1 MIHENAARENTS
13 SALTHPPSIF
23 SWPGLPSTL
32 TAASARS
39 STDRAS
45 DFGSEG
51 WGFESL
57 RAHVSSSLE
66 IARSNLTSVSVL
78 VFVLGFLA
86 ARFKSDIRIPDA
98 VYQVISTYLL
108 FGIGLKGGVSL
119 SNSDFGGIARPML
132 VTFTLGCIIPV
143 LAFVALSPIKRLPEI
158 DRGSIAAHYG
168 STSLV
173 TFTAALVLL
182 ENLNKP
188 YEGFATTLLA
198 IMEIPGIIIGIFL
211 ATRHLNRKVAWS
223 NSLKEIIFGKTVI
236 LLIGGLVVGAVSGS
250 AGYEKVTPFFV
261 NLLPGVLALFLMHL
275 GYLAGS
281 QIKVLREVGV
291 GLFVFA
297 IIFPLFAGTLGV
309 ISGVVAGLS
318 VGGATV
324 LGVLCASASYIAAPA
339 AVQVAL
345 PEANPSLSITASL
358 GVTFPFNLIIGIPV
372 LYTLA
377 TKLVG

>member
-1 MIHENAARENTS
+1 MRNVYC
-13 SALTHPPSIF
+13 
-23 SWPGLPSTL
+23 
-32 TAASARS
+32 ARS

-57 RAHVSSSLE
+57 RAHVSNSLE

-78 VFVLGFLA
+78 VFVLGFVA

-98 VYQVISTYLL
+98 VYQVISVYLL

-119 SNSDFGGIARPML
+119 SNSEPETIVRPIL
-132 VTFTLGCIIPV
+132 VTLLLGCVVPL
-143 LAFVALSPIKRLPEI
+143 LAFISLSRIKKLSEI
-158 DRGSIAAHYG
+158 DRGAIAAHYG

-182 ENLNKP
+182 ESINRT

-223 NSLKEIIFGKTVI
+223 TSLKEIIFGKTII
-236 LLIGGLVVGAVSGS
+236 LLIGGLIVGAISGS
-250 AGYEKVTPFFV
+250 AGYNKVTPFFV
-261 NLLPGVLALFLMHL
+261 DLLPGVLALFLMHL

-281 QIKVLREVGV
+281 QIKALKEVGV
-291 GLFVFA
+291 GLFIFA
-297 IIFPLFAGTLGV
+297 IFFPIVSGTIGV
-309 ISGVVAGLS
+309 FGGALAGLS

-358 GVTFPFNLIIGIPV
+358 GVTFPFNLIFGIPI
-372 LYTLA
+372 LYFIA
-377 TKLVG
+377 SKVVG